1 VTNLA
6 LARMSG
12 RRRELAVRTALGAS
26 RWRTLRLL
34 LIEGLLLGLV
44 GGALG
49 LVVGEAGLR
58 LIRAAA
64 YEPFFELIRV
74 DRNVL
79 LFAAGVS
86 ILCPILFSLMPFLL
100 TTDRQVSDALKEGG
114 RTSGALR
121 ARRSRH
127 ALVVAQVALAMTLL
141 IVATLIVRSM
151 IAINRIDMGFDPHP
165 LLTARIVT
173 PEWKHQD
180 DGAMARLQ
188 NDVLARLR
196 RLPGVQ
202 AAAATSDLPALS
214 PGARFTFVVSGRPA
228 VTDADRPW
236 ARRLVVSDD
245 YFRTVGLPLLTGR
258 AFTAADRADTEPVA
272 MVNVQAAVKYLGSPA
287 AALDAR
293 ISTAGPD
300 EPPKWIRIIGVVND
314 TANPDLA
321 SPPEPQLYL
330 PLTQRSSRAMAL
342 VIRSPRPA
350 DAASAVR
357 AAVRET
363 DAEVPVFQLRTFDE
377 AIKDELSSSVIIAWM
392 FAAFA
397 VLALVLASTG
407 LYGVI
412 SYTVGQ
418 RTQEI
423 GVRMALGAVPGD
435 IRRLVASQGLRLLAL
450 GGGIGLAGAFLVSQT
465 MRSVLFGVTT
475 SDPVTYGGVV
485 AAVGASAVLAM
496 WIPMRRA
503 TRLDPV
509 RSLRAE

>member
-1 VTNLA
+1 
-6 LARMSG
+6 
-12 RRRELAVRTALGAS
+12 
-26 RWRTLRLL
+26 
-34 LIEGLLLGLV
+34 
-44 GGALG
+44 
-49 LVVGEAGLR
+49 
-58 LIRAAA
+58 
-64 YEPFFELIRV
+64 
-74 DRNVL
+74 
-79 LFAAGVS
+79 
-86 ILCPILFSLMPFLL
+86 
-100 TTDRQVSDALKEGG
+100 
-114 RTSGALR
+114 
-121 ARRSRH
+121 
-127 ALVVAQVALAMTLL
+127 
-141 IVATLIVRSM
+141 
-151 IAINRIDMGFDPHP
+151 
-165 LLTARIVT
+165 
-173 PEWKHQD
+173 
-180 DGAMARLQ
+180 
-188 NDVLARLR
+188 
-196 RLPGVQ
+196 
-202 AAAATSDLPALS
+202 
-214 PGARFTFVVSGRPA
+214 
-228 VTDADRPW
+228 
-236 ARRLVVSDD
+236 
-245 YFRTVGLPLLTGR
+245 
-258 AFTAADRADTEPVA
+258 

-418 RTQEI
+418 RTHEI